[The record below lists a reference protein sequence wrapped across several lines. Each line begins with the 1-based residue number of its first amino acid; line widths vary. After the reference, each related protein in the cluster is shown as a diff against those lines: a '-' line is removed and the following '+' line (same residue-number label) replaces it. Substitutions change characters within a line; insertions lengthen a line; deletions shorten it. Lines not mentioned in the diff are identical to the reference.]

1 MRKQTK
7 LVAVL
12 SAAAL
17 LAVGASM
24 TSFAAGWTEENGT
37 WVYYDGDD
45 ELVTNE
51 WKKSGSNY
59 YYLNDD
65 GEMATET
72 WVDDEYYVDETGK
85 MVTNQ
90 WLKLVLDD
98 ADIDDPNGDG
108 EGWFWFDSKG
118 KKVTDMKKTINGKVY
133 YFDGDGVMEYGWY
146 EDENNNIYYLGDE
159 DDGARKS
166 GWLWLEKPDDDNDDI
181 SLCPDG
187 DDCLNCDEEGWYWF
201 AKDGKVYRDA
211 KQKKIDGKYYYF
223 NEHGQMLYNWIIAST
238 SGTTTKD
245 DDKNYKDNEDN
256 GANIGA
262 ISDMEYAFNV
272 DKGWRV
278 NGWLQVDGSYNM
290 ERENDEDWYFFDD
303 GEPEF
308 AAVTTDDKN
317 NVGTLLKTEG
327 YAVNDAS
334 DGWRYRAKIKV
345 EGKWFCFDEDGRMK
359 TGIQAI
365 RDGGDYEVYYFDESG
380 FLKTGK
386 VSNVELDNGET
397 ANFYFETNNS
407 HKGRGVTG
415 EENGYLYYKGMRL
428 EAEDDYEFY
437 ALPTGKTS
445 EPYDYYLVNTNGKIQ
460 KGTGNNGKKIDPEKI
475 ENADYDIVNIIE
487 SDSKFDSD
495 KDIDDYNV
503 YVKTG
508 NTGKID
514 WVKAA
519 TSTTVTA
526 DKKIDLT
533 LKVKDGADTD
543 ADSRFVTRADDRED
557 VDFGWED

>member
-37 WVYYDGDD
+37 WVYYDSDD

-118 KKVTDMKKTINGKVY
+118 KKVTDTKKTINGKVY
-133 YFDGDGVMEYGWY
+133 YFDDDGVMEYGWY
-146 EDENNNIYYLGDE
+146 ENEDGDYYYLGDE

-166 GWLWLEKPDDDNDDI
+166 GWLWLEKPDIDNDDI
-181 SLCPDG
+181 SLCDD
-187 DDCLNCDEEGWYWF
+187 DDCTNCEEEGWYWF
-201 AKDGKVYRDA
+201 AKDGKVYNGA

-223 NEHGQMLYNWIIAST
+223 NEHGQMLYNWIIAS
-238 SGTTTKD
+238 GTEA
-245 DDKNYKDNEDN
+245 NIKDNEDN
-256 GANIGA
+256 TDGTGSID
-262 ISDMEYAFNV
+262 DMRYAFNV

-278 NGWLQVDGSYNM
+278 NGWLEVDGSYNT

-303 GEPEF
+303 GEADYAE
-308 AAVTTDDKN
+308 AEDRVD
-317 NVGTLLKTEG
+317 GLLREAG
-327 YAVNDAS
+327 YGDTVVDP
-334 DGWRYRAKIKV
+334 RYRAKIKE

-359 TGIQAI
+359 TGLQAI
-365 RDGGDYEVYYFDESG
+365 ADGDDYDVYYFDESG
-380 FLKTGK
+380 FMKTGK
-386 VSNVELDNGET
+386 VSNVELENGDT
-397 ANFYFETNNS
+397 ANFYFETSNS
-407 HKGRGVTG
+407 KKGRGVTG
-415 EENGYLYYKGMRL
+415 EESGYLYYKGMRL
-428 EAEDDYEFY
+428 EAEDDYEFF
-437 ALPTGKTS
+437 AIPDG
-445 EPYDYYLVNTNGKIQ
+445 EDANGDEQFDIYLVNTNGKIQ
-460 KGTGNNGKKIDPEKI
+460 KGTGSNGKKVDPEKI
-475 ENADYDIVNIIE
+475 ENNDYALYDYIENNINDDE
-487 SDSKFDSD
+487 DVDDFD
-495 KDIDDYNV
+495 V
-503 YVKTG
+503 YVKTDK
-508 NTGKID
+508 NGKVT
-514 WVKAA
+514 WVKFNDG
-519 TSTTVTA
+519 TSGLA
-526 DKKIDLT
+526 DREALDLE
-533 LKVKDGADTD
+533 VNN
-543 ADSRFVTRADDRED
+543 FVTYANDAEE

>member
-85 MVTNQ
+85 MVTNT

-118 KKVTDMKKTINGKVY
+118 KKVTDTKKTINGKVY

-146 EDENNNIYYLGDE
+146 EDEDGNYYYLGDE

-166 GWLWLEKPDDDNDDI
+166 GWLWLEKPDVDNDDI
-181 SLCPDG
+181 TLC
-187 DDCLNCDEEGWYWF
+187 DDDECINCEEEGWYWF
-201 AKDGKVYRDA
+201 AKDGKAYHGY

-223 NEHGQMLYNWIIAST
+223 NEHGQMLYNWIIAT
-238 SGTTTKD
+238 GD
-245 DDKNYKDNEDN
+245 GAPNLKDNEDN
-256 GANIGA
+256 GIVDGD
-262 ISDMEYAFNV
+262 ISSMQYAFNV

-303 GEPEF
+303 GDVEY
-308 AAVTTDDKN
+308 AKATDKT
-317 NVGTLLKTEG
+317 NVALLL
-327 YAVNDAS
+327 S
-334 DGWRYRAKIKV
+334 DYGIDDRYRAKIKE

-359 TGIQAI
+359 TGLQAI
-365 RDGGDYEVYYFDESG
+365 TEDGVIYDTYYFDEDG
-380 FLKTGK
+380 NMKTGK
-386 VSNVELDNGET
+386 VSNVELDNGDT
-397 ANFYFETNNS
+397 ATFYFETSNS
-407 HKGRGVTG
+407 KKGRGVTG
-415 EENGYLYYKGMRL
+415 EESGYLYYKGMRL

-437 ALPTGKTS
+437 GVPNKAGDG
-445 EPYDYYLVNTNGKIQ
+445 YDYYLVNTNGKIQ
-460 KGTGNNGKKIDPEKI
+460 KGNSNNGKRVDPEKI
-475 ENADYDIVNIIE
+475 ENDDIL
-487 SDSKFDSD
+487 DH
-495 KDIDDYNV
+495 
-503 YVKTG
+503 
-508 NTGKID
+508 
-514 WVKAA
+514 
-519 TSTTVTA
+519 
-526 DKKIDLT
+526 
-533 LKVKDGADTD
+533 
-543 ADSRFVTRADDRED
+543 
-557 VDFGWED
+557 

>member
-37 WVYYDGDD
+37 WVYYDSDD

-59 YYLNDD
+59 YYLDEN

-72 WVDDEYYVDETGK
+72 WVEDEYYVDETGK

-90 WLKLVLDD
+90 WEKLVLDD
-98 ADIDDPNGDG
+98 AEIDDPDGDG
-108 EGWFWFDSKG
+108 EGWFRFDSKG
-118 KKVTDMKKTINGKVY
+118 KKVTDTKKTINGKVY
-133 YFDGDGVMEYGWY
+133 YFDGDGVMQYGWY
-146 EDENNNIYYLGDE
+146 EDEDGDIYYLGDE

-166 GWLWLEKPDDDNDDI
+166 GWLWLEKPDEDNDDV

-187 DDCLNCDEEGWYWF
+187 DDCKDCDEEGWYYF
-201 AKDGKVYRDA
+201 NKDGKVYRDA
-211 KQKKIDGKYYYF
+211 KQKKIEGKYYYF
-223 NEHGQMLYNWIIAST
+223 NQHGQMLYNWIIASDNDSDGKVNT
-238 SGTTTKD
+238 
-245 DDKNYKDNEDN
+245 NYKDNEDN
-256 GANIGA
+256 GAKMGA

-303 GEPEF
+303 GEADF
-308 AAVTTDDKN
+308 AKKDDKT
-317 NVGTLLKTEG
+317 NVGKILKKDE
-327 YAVNDAS
+327 YSIDVDA
-334 DGWRYRAKIKV
+334 DGNGIRYRAKVKE
-345 EGKWFCFDEDGRMK
+345 EGKWFCFDQDGRMK

-365 RDGGDYEVYYFDESG
+365 TEDGSDYDVYYFGEDG
-380 FLKTGK
+380 FMKTGK
-386 VSNVELDNGET
+386 VSNVELDNGDT
-397 ANFYFETNNS
+397 ANFYFETSNS

-437 ALPTGKTS
+437 ALPTGNQTN
-445 EPYDYYLVNTNGKIQ
+445 PYDYYLVNTNGKIQ
-460 KGTGNNGKKIDPEKI
+460 KGTGNNGKKVDPEKI
-475 ENADYDIVNIIE
+475 ENDDYAIINIIE
-487 SDSKFDSD
+487 NTEEFKKAD
-495 KDIDDYNV
+495 KDIDKYNV

-508 NTGKID
+508 NTGKISD
-514 WVKAA
+514 VWAS
-519 TSTTVTA
+519 TSTSGAKISLKVDVLDANEASDDTFVSMA
-526 DKKIDLT
+526 DKKD
-533 LKVKDGADTD
+533 
-543 ADSRFVTRADDRED
+543 D

>member
-37 WVYYDGDD
+37 WVYYDSDD

-90 WLKLVLDD
+90 WEKLVLDD
-98 ADIDDPNGDG
+98 ADIDDPDGDG
-108 EGWFWFDSKG
+108 EGWFYFDSKG
-118 KKVTDMKKTINGKVY
+118 KKVTDTKKTINGKVY

-146 EDENNNIYYLGDE
+146 EDENSDYYYLGDE

-166 GWLWLEKPDDDNDDI
+166 GWLWLEKPDEDNDEV
-181 SLCPDG
+181 SLCPEG
-187 DDCLNCDEEGWYWF
+187 DDCTNCEEEGWYWF
-201 AKDGKVYRDA
+201 AKDGKVYKDA

-223 NEHGQMLYNWIIAST
+223 NEHGQMLYNWIIAS
-238 SGTTTKD
+238 GTD
-245 DDKNYKDNEDN
+245 ANIKDNEDN
-256 GANIGA
+256 GDGTGNI
-262 ISDMEYAFNV
+262 DEMQYAFNV

-278 NGWLQVDGSYNM
+278 NGWLQVDGSYNTG
-290 ERENDEDWYFFDD
+290 RENDEDWYFFDD
-303 GEPEF
+303 GDPDYAKASEDTDVSKLLSAYSIEP
-308 AAVTTDDKN
+308 
-317 NVGTLLKTEG
+317 
-327 YAVNDAS
+327 
-334 DGWRYRAKIKV
+334 RYRAKVKE

-365 RDGGDYEVYYFDESG
+365 KDGSDYDVYYFGDDG
-380 FLKTGK
+380 FMKTGK
-386 VSNVELDNGET
+386 VSNVELDNGDT
-397 ANFYFETNNS
+397 ANFYFETSNS

-437 ALPTGKTS
+437 GLPTGKTDN
-445 EPYDYYLVNTNGKIQ
+445 PYDYYLVNTNGKIQ
-460 KGTGNNGKKIDPEKI
+460 KGTGNSGKKVDPEKI
-475 ENADYDIVNIIE
+475 ENDDYAILSDIEVADG
-487 SDSKFDSD
+487 
-495 KDIDDYNV
+495 KDAEDYNV
-503 YVKTG
+503 YVKTDK
-508 NTGKID
+508 NGKISAVEAGISTSSEKQD
-514 WVKAA
+514 LMDVVEGLA
-519 TSTTVTA
+519 TEA
-526 DKKIDLT
+526 DN
-533 LKVKDGADTD
+533 VN
-543 ADSRFVTRADDRED
+543 D

>member
-37 WVYYDGDD
+37 WVYYDSDD

-118 KKVTDMKKTINGKVY
+118 KKVTDTKKTINGKVY
-133 YFDGDGVMEYGWY
+133 YFDDDGVMEYGWY
-146 EDENNNIYYLGDE
+146 ENEDGDYYYLGDE

-166 GWLWLEKPDDDNDDI
+166 GWLWLEKPDIDNDDI
-181 SLCPDG
+181 SLCDD
-187 DDCLNCDEEGWYWF
+187 DDCTNCEEEGWYWF
-201 AKDGKVYRDA
+201 AKDGKVYNGG
-211 KQKKIDGKYYYF
+211 KQKKIDGKDYYF
-223 NEHGQMLYNWIIAST
+223 NEHGQMLNNWISD
-238 SGTTTKD
+238 SGTEA
-245 DDKNYKDNEDN
+245 NIKDNEDN
-256 GANIGA
+256 TDGTGSID
-262 ISDMEYAFNV
+262 DMRYAFNV

-278 NGWLQVDGSYNM
+278 NGWLEVDGSYNT

-303 GEPEF
+303 GEADYAE
-308 AAVTTDDKN
+308 AEDRVD
-317 NVGTLLKTEG
+317 GLLREAG
-327 YAVNDAS
+327 YEDTVVDP
-334 DGWRYRAKIKV
+334 RYRAKIKE

-359 TGIQAI
+359 TGLQAI
-365 RDGGDYEVYYFDESG
+365 ADGDDYDVYYFDESG
-380 FLKTGK
+380 FMKTGK
-386 VSNVELDNGET
+386 VSNVELENGDT
-397 ANFYFETNNS
+397 ANFYFETSNS
-407 HKGRGVTG
+407 KKGRGVTG
-415 EENGYLYYKGMRL
+415 
-428 EAEDDYEFY
+428 
-437 ALPTGKTS
+437 
-445 EPYDYYLVNTNGKIQ
+445 
-460 KGTGNNGKKIDPEKI
+460 
-475 ENADYDIVNIIE
+475 
-487 SDSKFDSD
+487 
-495 KDIDDYNV
+495 
-503 YVKTG
+503 
-508 NTGKID
+508 
-514 WVKAA
+514 
-519 TSTTVTA
+519 
-526 DKKIDLT
+526 
-533 LKVKDGADTD
+533 
-543 ADSRFVTRADDRED
+543 
-557 VDFGWED
+557 

>member
-37 WVYYDGDD
+37 WVYYDSDD

-133 YFDGDGVMEYGWY
+133 FFNDDGVMEYGWY
-146 EDENNNIYYLGDE
+146 EDDKENVYYLGDE

-166 GWLWLEKPDDDNDDI
+166 GWLWLERPDVDNDEVN
-181 SLCPDG
+181 LC
-187 DDCLNCDEEGWYWF
+187 DDEDCTDCEEEGWYWF
-201 AKDGKVYRDA
+201 AKDGKVYKDA

-223 NEHGQMLYNWIIAST
+223 NEHGQMLYNWIIATENQPNRKDNDDLDSI
-238 SGTTTKD
+238 TKD
-245 DDKNYKDNEDN
+245 IASMD
-256 GANIGA
+256 
-262 ISDMEYAFNV
+262 YAFNV

-278 NGWLQVDGSYNM
+278 NGWLEVDGSYNM
-290 ERENDEDWYFFDD
+290 ERENDQDWYFFDD
-303 GEPEF
+303 GDVIYAEKSNKTNV
-308 AAVTTDDKN
+308 ANVLTDYKFD
-317 NVGTLLKTEG
+317 
-327 YAVNDAS
+327 NDA
-334 DGWRYRAKIKV
+334 RYRAKIKK
-345 EGKWFCFDEDGRMK
+345 EGKWFCFDQDGRMK
-359 TGIQAI
+359 TGLQAI
-365 RDGGDYEVYYFDESG
+365 TEDGETYETYYFDESG
-380 FLKTGK
+380 FMKTGK
-386 VSNVELDNGET
+386 VSNVELDNGDT
-397 ANFYFETNNS
+397 ANFYFETSNS
-407 HKGRGVTG
+407 RKGQGVTG
-415 EENGYLYYKGMRL
+415 EEGGYLYYKGMRL
-428 EAEDDYEFY
+428 EADDDYEFY
-437 ALPTGKTS
+437 AIPAKDEGDD
-445 EPYDYYLVNTNGKIQ
+445 PAIYLVNKSGKIQ
-460 KGTGNNGKKIDPEKI
+460 KGNSTNGKKIDPEKI
-475 ENADYDIVNIIE
+475 ENKNYGIVGQIPNEADADDYDAYVHTNKDGKV
-487 SDSKFDSD
+487 DS
-495 KDIDDYNV
+495 
-503 YVKTG
+503 VKLVTKTSELE
-508 NTGKID
+508 N
-514 WVKAA
+514 AA
-519 TSTTVTA
+519 
-526 DKKIDLT
+526 KIDL
-533 LKVKDGADTD
+533 VKEKL
-543 ADSRFVTRADDRED
+543 VTFADDTNE

>member
-37 WVYYDGDD
+37 WVYYDSDD

-166 GWLWLEKPDDDNDDI
+166 GWLWLEKPDIDNDDI
-181 SLCPDG
+181 SLC
-187 DDCLNCDEEGWYWF
+187 DDEDCDECDEEGWYWF

-223 NEHGQMLYNWIIAST
+223 NEHGQMLYEWINGIQSPMGSNAQLDTDDRKASA
-238 SGTTTKD
+238 SEVRYM
-245 DDKNYKDNEDN
+245 NQVE
-256 GANIGA
+256 
-262 ISDMEYAFNV
+262 E
-272 DKGWRV
+272 GWRAD
-278 NGWLQVDGSYNM
+278 GWYQIDGA
-290 ERENDEDWYFFDD
+290 DILGAGDDTDWYYFKD
-303 GEPEF
+303 GKAKKAEYSD
-308 AAVTTDDKN
+308 VTGLMDGTDK
-317 NVGTLLKTEG
+317 VI
-327 YAVNDAS
+327 
-334 DGWRYRAKIKV
+334 RAKIKIA
-345 EGKWFCFDEDGRMK
+345 GKYFCFNEIGQMQ
-359 TGIQAI
+359 TGLQAI
-365 RDGGDYEVYYFDESG
+365 GDAQTKKTSLYYFDENG
-380 FLKTGK
+380 YMKTGK
-386 VSNVELDNGET
+386 ISNVEEENDT
-397 ANFYFETNNS
+397 FTYYFETKNGKN
-407 HKGRGVTG
+407 GQGVTG
-415 EENGYLYYKGMRL
+415 EKSGYLYWNGKRL
-428 EAEDDYEFY
+428 EADDDYKIY
-437 ALPTGKTS
+437 KVDGNYYVVNNKGKLQKSTS
-445 EPYDYYLVNTNGKIQ
+445 KEYEIENKNGTEYKFQI
-460 KGTGNNGKKIDPEKI
+460 GKKNYQIEKI
-475 ENADYDIVNIIE
+475 TAIDGVATTAANEKDFASLEASLPYIELYDSVLITDGTKNNIKAIDADKFN
-487 SDSKFDSD
+487 SDVDAVEKA
-495 KDIDDYNV
+495 V
-503 YVKTG
+503 
-508 NTGKID
+508 
-514 WVKAA
+514 AA
-519 TSTTVTA
+519 TS
-526 DKKIDLT
+526 
-533 LKVKDGADTD
+533 
-543 ADSRFVTRADDRED
+543 DDE
-557 VDFGWED
+557 E

>member
-118 KKVTDMKKTINGKVY
+118 KKVTDTKKTINGKVY
-133 YFDGDGVMEYGWY
+133 YFDDDGVMEYGWY
-146 EDENNNIYYLGDE
+146 EDENDNVYYLGDE

-166 GWLWLEKPDDDNDDI
+166 GWLWLERPDTDNDDVN
-181 SLCPDG
+181 LC
-187 DDCLNCDEEGWYWF
+187 DDEDCIDCEEEGWYWF
-201 AKDGKVYRDA
+201 AKDGKVYN
-211 KQKKIDGKYYYF
+211 KGGQKKIDGRYYYF
-223 NEHGQMLYNWIIAST
+223 NAHGQMLYNWIVAT
-238 SGTTTKD
+238 ND
-245 DDKNYKDNEDN
+245 EANVNDNEDMDDAGN
-256 GANIGA
+256 VDIA
-262 ISDMEYAFNV
+262 DMRYAFNV

-278 NGWLQVDGSYNM
+278 DGWLKVDGSYGVGM
-290 ERENDEDWYFFDD
+290 ENEEDWYFFKK
-303 GEPEF
+303 GEAKYSDNANVKNAPGF
-308 AAVTTDDKN
+308 NDN
-317 NVGTLLKTEG
+317 NVYGLD
-327 YAVNDAS
+327 NS
-334 DGWRYRAKIKV
+334 PRYRERIKV
-345 EGKWFCFDEDGRMK
+345 EGKYFCFDQDGRMK
-359 TGIQAI
+359 TGLQAI
-365 RDGGDYEVYYFDESG
+365 ATTDTNGDATGYENYYFDENG
-380 FLKTGK
+380 FMKTGR
-386 VSNVELDNGET
+386 VSDVELDNGDVKT
-397 ANFYFETNNS
+397 FYFETSNS

-415 EENGYLYYKGMRL
+415 EESGYLYYKGMRL
-428 EAEDDYEFY
+428 EAEDDYAFY
-437 ALPTGKTS
+437 EVDDKL
-445 EPYDYYLVNTNGKIQ
+445 YLVNTNGKIQ
-460 KGTGNNGKKIDPEKI
+460 KPSNNSKGKKIDPEKI
-475 ENADYDIVNIIE
+475 ENDDYQIAAEIDQITGDV
-487 SDSKFDSD
+487 
-495 KDIDDYNV
+495 DDYNV
-503 YVKTG
+503 YIVGSNKNG
-508 NTGKID
+508 NITHVYYSK
-514 WVKAA
+514 K
-519 TSTTVTA
+519 A
-526 DKKIDLT
+526 DKWTDDNSLDS
-533 LKVKDGADTD
+533 KVDEVVYDATNKD
-543 ADSRFVTRADDRED
+543 D

>member
-90 WLKLVLDD
+90 WLKLVLED

-118 KKVTDMKKTINGKVY
+118 KKVTDTKKTINGKVY
-133 YFDGDGVMEYGWY
+133 YFDDDGVMEYGWY
-146 EDENNNIYYLGDE
+146 EDENGNIYYLGDE

-166 GWLWLEKPDDDNDDI
+166 GWLWLERPDTDNDDVN
-181 SLCPDG
+181 LC
-187 DDCLNCDEEGWYWF
+187 DDEDCTNCDEEGYYWF
-201 AKDGKVYRDA
+201 AKDGKVYRGS

-223 NEHGQMLYNWIIAST
+223 NEHGQMLYNWIIA
-238 SGTTTKD
+238 TKD
-245 DDKNYKDNEDN
+245 SPNIKDNEDN
-256 GANIGA
+256 ENTTGKIA
-262 ISDMEYAFNV
+262 DMEYAFNV

-278 NGWLQVDGSYNM
+278 NGWLQVDGSYNTGM
-290 ERENDEDWYFFDD
+290 ENEEDWYFFDD
-303 GEPEF
+303 GEAEF
-308 AAVTTDDKN
+308 AATAATGS
-317 NVGTLLKTEG
+317 NVGQILYSKGYEGMDTE
-327 YAVNDAS
+327 S
-334 DGWRYRAKIKV
+334 WRYRAKIKV
-345 EGKWFCFDEDGRMK
+345 EGKWFCFDQNGRMK
-359 TGIQAI
+359 TGLQAI
-365 RDGGDYEVYYFDESG
+365 GNGTDDYDVYYFDESG
-380 FLKTGK
+380 FMKTGK
-386 VSNVELDNGET
+386 VSNVELNDGES
-397 ANFYFETNNS
+397 ANFYFETSNS

-428 EAEDDYEFY
+428 EAEDDYKIY
-437 ALPTGKTS
+437 GVPNSNDG
-445 EPYDYYLVNTNGKIQ
+445 YDYYLVNTNGKIQ
-460 KGTGNNGKKIDPEKI
+460 KGNGTNGKKIDPEKV
-475 ENADYDIVNIIE
+475 EN
-487 SDSKFDSD
+487 
-495 KDIDDYNV
+495 DDYEIVSKCGAAANDDINL
-503 YVKTG
+503 YFLTDKNGKFNREMIKYGENTKTAIKL
-508 NTGKID
+508 ND
-514 WVKAA
+514 WTDLAAKADV
-519 TSTTVTA
+519 S
-526 DKKIDLT
+526 D
-533 LKVKDGADTD
+533 
-543 ADSRFVTRADDRED
+543 D